1 MAARKRTV
9 RRAGARRSKWSASWD
24 SPLIGSG
31 SIKYGKRLT
40 RGTSYFAPT
49 SGVATAM
56 KTAANPIMTASRS
69 GAVHITQ
76 REILT
81 TINSGANVSGGD
93 FNLQVFDV
101 NPGLSTIASWGSQ
114 IAKAFQEYK
123 LKFRLIYTA
132 SCPSAT
138 AGQLLIA
145 FDHNVGNPTLPTDKQ
160 QMSNFSGCVSGQVWA
175 PMTSGT
181 VSSGKKLYV
190 RDGPVPA
197 GQSAQLY
204 DFTKILIGTADLVGA
219 EGPVVTFGTIYIEYS
234 MELYLPRLQFSD
246 ESILFS
252 QFPENTPYLSYA
264 EMVAANFQSPVASL
278 VGYPGDT
285 TNMVSKFPANVS
297 GNLEVTAVVDFE
309 GTFYLVFPVAG
320 YYQILLS
327 CYSTDCSEN
336 TPAGAAFM
344 AFEDI
349 ASWGKGEGV
358 VGVWSI
364 NNPMDDPG
372 TPGVML
378 NAGGDL
384 PDRIAFTQQE
394 FLIYVA
400 SNGTYL
406 NGDYTVTGTGWIST
420 GGPDS
425 YRGGGSQTANNVCYS
440 SSIVVAPIGGEV
452 LGYYNPD
459 FLPAMPASETGMERF
474 RKGAV
479 KRFSNGAKRRVKR
492 RRVVVE
498 HKQVD
503 QSDSGEDEPLPT
515 GFLGGLW
522 GAGGKKD
529 KSSSSS
535 TEPPRK
541 K

>member
-1 MAARKRTV
+1 MATRKRTV
-9 RRAGARRSKWSASWD
+9 RRAAARRSKWSASWD

-31 SIKYGKRLT
+31 SIKYGKRLS

-190 RDGPVPA
+190 RDGPVPT

-204 DFTKILIGTADLVGA
+204 DFTKILIGTADLVTD

-252 QFPENTPYLSYA
+252 QYQENDPYMSYTT
-264 EMVAANFQSPVASL
+264 MVASDFQSPVGAL
-278 VGYPGDT
+278 MAFAGD
-285 TNMVSKFPANVS
+285 VSGLERKFPASVA
-297 GNLEVTAVVDFE
+297 GNLEVTAVVDAENNFN
-309 GTFYLVFPVAG
+309 LIFPVAG
-320 YYQILLS
+320 YYRIALG

-344 AFEDI
+344 
-349 ASWGKGEGV
+349 SWPDVSTWDWGAGI
-358 VGVWSI
+358 VGAWSI
-364 NNPMDDPG
+364 NNPTADNLVQG
-372 TPGVML
+372 TML
-378 NAGGDL
+378 NKAGDL
-384 PDRIAFTQQE
+384 PDKISFTAQE

-406 NGDYTVTGTGWIST
+406 NGDYYVTGTGWIST
-420 GGPDS
+420 AGSNS
-425 YRGGGSQTANNVCYS
+425 YTAAGTITANNRCNS
-440 SSIVVAPIGGEV
+440 SYVIVTPIGGEV
-452 LGYYNPD
+452 LAYYNPD
-459 FLPAMPASETGMERF
+459 FLPAMPTAETGVERF
-474 RKGAV
+474 RKKAV
-479 KRFSNGAKRRVKR
+479 KHFSNGVRKRVKR

-498 HKQVD
+498 EKDD
-503 QSDSGEDEPLPT
+503 QSDSGEELPPT

-522 GAGGKKD
+522 GKPKKG
-529 KSSSSS
+529 SSSS
-535 TEPPRK
+535 TDPPRK